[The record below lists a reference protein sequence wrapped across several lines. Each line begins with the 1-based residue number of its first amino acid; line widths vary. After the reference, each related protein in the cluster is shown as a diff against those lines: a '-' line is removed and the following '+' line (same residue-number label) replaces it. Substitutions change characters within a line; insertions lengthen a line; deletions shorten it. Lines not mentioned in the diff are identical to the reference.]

1 MNRIFADFLPILIR
15 QLAVALPLLLAGLL
29 LLHFLLFRA
38 WNKTARYAL
47 FALYLAV
54 LWGVAGLP
62 DVRSANFAPNVNL
75 IPFVGMAEA
84 PLDTVLNVLLFLPL
98 GLMLPLLWKR
108 FRDGRLAVLYGFT
121 LSLAVE
127 AAQLFSGNTD
137 IDDLL
142 TNTLG
147 TFLGYLIACAL
158 LLRYPALAK
167 TDGTVWER
175 SVLVILVIL
184 VMFFCAPLLGLLF

>member
-1 MNRIFADFLPILIR
+1 RIFADFLPILIR

-184 VMFFCAPLLGLLF
+184 VMFFCAPLLGMLF

>member
-1 MNRIFADFLPILIR
+1 MDRIFANFLPPLLR
-15 QLAVALPLLLAGLL
+15 TLASALPLLLAGLL
-29 LLHFLLFRA
+29 LLHFLLFRE
-38 WNKTARYAL
+38 WKKTARYAL

-54 LWGVAGLP
+54 LWCVTGLP

-75 IPFVGMAEA
+75 IPFVGMAQA
-84 PLDTVLNVLLFLPL
+84 PLETALNVLLFVPL

-158 LLRYPALAK
+158 LLRYPAVAK
-167 TDGTVWER
+167 TNGTVWER
-175 SVLVILVIL
+175 GVLVVLVFL
-184 VMFFCAPLLGLLF
+184 VMFFCAPLLRLLF

>member
-127 AAQLFSGNTD
+127 AAQLFSGTTD